1 MDGILAPW
9 HWIIIIGIVL
19 LVFGPKRLPEL
30 GSSLGK
36 SITSFKKG
44 LHEVHEEVSTS
55 MAQAET
61 REPAAPAELVAAQ
74 SSVVEGD
81 EAKPQA

>member
-9 HWIIIIGIVL
+9 HWIILVVVVL
-19 LVFGPKRLPEL
+19 LVFGPKKLPEL

-36 SITSFKKG
+36 SITSFKRG

-55 MAQAET
+55 IAQAET
-61 REPAAPAELVAAQ
+61 REPAAPVELVAAQ
-74 SSVVEGD
+74 STVVEGD